1 MHGIFC
7 AENLFNKNKN
17 IRKLK
22 KNVKKNKTGKPHKY
36 WGFTKKF
43 KKSTR
48 NCSKIVLLKIN
59 TKNAINTYVNECWLG
74 VVPLRNQTRRVYRF
88 MKKTIKKAYCCRFNT
103 YFSNGTR
110 SLRQLK

>member
-36 WGFTKKF
+36 WGFTKNS
-43 KKSTR
+43 KKVQELF
-48 NCSKIVLLKIN
+48 KIVLLKSH
-59 TKNAINTYVNECWLG
+59 KNAIIPMSMNVGWGWFPRETKQGGFIGL
-74 VVPLRNQTRRVYRF
+74 
-88 MKKTIKKAYCCRFNT
+88 
-103 YFSNGTR
+103 
-110 SLRQLK
+110 